1 MVNQTKPNQTKPN
14 TITELDMLGVGF
26 FVAYC
31 VASMVVFMWAA
42 KTGVDQFVVDH
53 DRWNRLF
60 VALQQVYRL
69 PFIIFAT
76 VAGSCF
82 GLCVGVACGVWATYM
97 ILETIGWVAITCV
110 ALFIDGLITV
120 RDERM

>member
-1 MVNQTKPNQTKPN
+1 
-14 TITELDMLGVGF
+14 MLGVGF